1 MDEDEYTPSGPM
13 FDLGMEP
20 DPIGMNWDNMTN
32 ISDDPAWD
40 AARQSQGFYTDE
52 ERNALQYDYG
62 APDISAEDFLDENGD
77 PLSLKEVVDALMK
90 KFPKSDRTKIAN
102 KVKSEMPRFQAI
114 PQEEK
119 DFARQGFKKDVYGIS
134 KMAGKAGAQM
144 RGAYGS
150 GMGSSMR
157 GAYSGAKDIQQQF
170 KQAEQ
175 GYAQD
180 MYGLKKQ
187 AMGSFESDLGSFIT
201 SGGVGQNE
209 GDVFRFQKGGKV
221 PNKKEETFLDIL
233 AKIPS
238 AGGS

>member
-1 MDEDEYTPSGPM
+1 MPDNEYIPPPM
-13 FDLGMEP
+13 ELDFDMGDM
-20 DPIGMNWDNMTN
+20 GMNWDNMTN
-32 ISDDPAWD
+32 ISDDPTWD

-170 KQAEQ
+170 KQA